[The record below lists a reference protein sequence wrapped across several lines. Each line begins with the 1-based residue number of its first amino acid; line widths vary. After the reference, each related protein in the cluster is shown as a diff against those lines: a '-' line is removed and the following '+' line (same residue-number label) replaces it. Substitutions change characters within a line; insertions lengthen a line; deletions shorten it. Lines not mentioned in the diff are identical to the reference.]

1 MQVFGY
7 IKAQENIHFG
17 SRTSDISKSCG
28 KQGNLAKY
36 PGISEI
42 FNWFLSTL
50 ASGLFFI
57 APCRYK

>member
-50 ASGLFFI
+50 AS
-57 APCRYK
+57 